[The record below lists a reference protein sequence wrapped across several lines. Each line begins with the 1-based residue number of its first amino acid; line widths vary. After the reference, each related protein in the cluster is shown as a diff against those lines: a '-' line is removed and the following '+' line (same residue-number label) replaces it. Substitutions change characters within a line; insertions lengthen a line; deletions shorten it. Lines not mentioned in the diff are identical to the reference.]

1 MKTALIVDDTKN
13 IRLLLSHCL
22 RNENFD
28 VYTATNATEAL
39 DLVRNINFD
48 IAFIDIKMPNISGTA
63 LLEEIVKEGYI
74 FPVVI
79 MTAFG
84 TIKNAVTTTKLGAR
98 AYLQKPFTSNTI
110 KKVLSEVL
118 TDYTSEITGNIDNKQ
133 INPLPNISL
142 LLANNPTNPSTYDE
156 VGDILIN
163 SGQIEKGNLF
173 KEFSL
178 KLKNIK

>member
-13 IRLLLSHCL
+13 IRLLLSQCL
-22 RNENFD
+22 KNENFE
-28 VYTATNATEAL
+28 VHSATNATEAL
-39 DLVRNINFD
+39 ELVSKFNFD

-63 LLEEIVKEGYI
+63 LLEQIIKDGYI

-110 KKVLSEVL
+110 RKILSEIL
-118 TDYTSEITGNIDNKQ
+118 PGYETKIETPIEDIHTYSWSNIKLAIT
-133 INPLPNISL
+133 
-142 LLANNPTNPSTYDE
+142 NNPTDPVTYME
-156 VGDILIN
+156 IGDMLIN
-163 SGQIEKGNLF
+163 LGEIQKGNLF
-173 KEFSL
+173 KDFSL
-178 KLKNIK
+178 KLKNLE